1 VLNSLRLRVRR
12 RRESRAIRPYL
23 DAEFYGRQ
31 LPDPRSVSPSAMPLH
46 YVTEGWL
53 QGLDATPFFSTSQYL
68 LDHPDV
74 RAVGVNPLAHY
85 VQFGAAEGRRI
96 RTSALAKVTD
106 ITGNDSGRAVP
117 DLFRASLI
125 SGEIADRSLAN
136 PHTFEGAF
144 PLAWVS
150 DATVSG
156 TAPDAFTAPWT
167 GVGPPPF
174 LTSSTARYPIPT
186 YTNFDRLARDLVD
199 PDFYLGRYPDVDC
212 ARSEAAGH
220 FMELGWREGRDPNTW
235 FSTSFYLEANPDVR
249 DGGTN
254 PFMHYLTNGRYEG
267 RAPDYLDRAEWEF
280 VLTQKDITTVA
291 QDWVRPESAIMVP
304 PVEAVTSLRRLSRT
318 ARRSSSPAQSDPL
331 GVRGLVVAIGSDDP
345 EINVGGV
352 QLCVGVE
359 RRQCMARGLDYLYV
373 RPFQPL
379 PKLADPIDSDV
390 PLQLTYN
397 GLSMRHQIRTKDLAQ
412 VVLGLARDLGARTL
426 AVSVHGLL
434 GHDPQAL
441 GEQIQD
447 LHAERTIYWLHDYF
461 ALCSSPT
468 LTRTNLEFCGG
479 PPVESMACQVC
490 THGAG
495 RRTHQERVLGML
507 DTIGAEIVAPSG
519 AAAAQFKA
527 LLPQWPRSQRVTV
540 LEHGQLEPW
549 ALRSGRPGRDTPLTI
564 AFVGHPVP
572 HKGWLDFQLLR
583 HFMSGDPLATF
594 LHMGASSSAQD
605 RDVPFVQVDQK
616 ADNVGRTSAALL
628 ESNVDAV
635 FIWPTWPETYSLIT
649 QEAIAAGCVVITHED
664 SGNVVAG
671 GLRDGR
677 VLIYG
682 SREELL
688 EAARSGR
695 LRRDLAALVARDS
708 QLYHFRF
715 TGLLP
720 GILGMESQ

>member
-1 VLNSLRLRVRR
+1 
-12 RRESRAIRPYL
+12 
-23 DAEFYGRQ
+23 
-31 LPDPRSVSPSAMPLH
+31 MPLH

-74 RAVGVNPLAHY
+74 RAAGVNPLAHY
-85 VQFGAAEGRRI
+85 VEFGAPEGRRI
-96 RTSALAKVTD
+96 RISAVAKASD
-106 ITGNDSGRAVP
+106 IAGSDPVRAVP
-117 DLFRASLI
+117 ELFRSALH
-125 SGEIADRSLAN
+125 SGELADRSLAN
-136 PHTFEGAF
+136 PHLFEGAF

-150 DATVSG
+150 DSAVSETPPEVLMATYI
-156 TAPDAFTAPWT
+156 
-167 GVGPPPF
+167 GVGPPQF
-174 LTSSTARYPIPT
+174 LTSATARYPIPS
-186 YTNFDRLARDLVD
+186 YISFDRLARDLVD

-235 FSTSFYLEANPDVR
+235 FSTSFYLAANPDVR
-249 DGGTN
+249 DGGGN

-291 QDWVRPESAIMVP
+291 LDWLRPDSAVMVP
-304 PVEAVTSLRRLSRT
+304 PPEAVASLRRLGRLL
-318 ARRSSSPAQSDPL
+318 RRSSSPARGDLP

-345 EINVGGV
+345 ESNVGGV
-352 QLCVGVE
+352 QLCVGAE
-359 RRQCMARGLDYLYV
+359 RRQCMAGGFDYLYV

-379 PKLADPIDSDV
+379 PKLADANNGAV

-397 GLSMRHQIRTKDLAQ
+397 GLSMRHQIRTTDLGQ
-412 VVLGLARDLGARTL
+412 VVLGLARELGTGIA

-434 GHDPQAL
+434 GHDPEAL
-441 GEQIQD
+441 GGQIED
-447 LHAERTIYWLHDYF
+447 LDAERTIYWLHDYF

-468 LTRTNLEFCGG
+468 LTRSNREFCGG

-495 RRTHQERVLGML
+495 RRVHQERVLGML
-507 DTIGAEIVAPSG
+507 DRIGAEIVAPSG
-519 AAAAQFKA
+519 AAAAQFKV
-527 LLPQWPRSQRVTV
+527 LLPQWPRSQRVAV
-540 LEHGQLEPW
+540 LEHGKLEPW
-549 ALRSGRPGRDTPLTI
+549 AVRSGRPGLEKPLTI

-583 HFMSGDPLATF
+583 RLMSGDPLTTF
-594 LHMGASSSAQD
+594 VHMGATQSVQD
-605 RDVPFVQVDQK
+605 RDVPFVHVEQK

-628 ESNVDAV
+628 ERNVDAV
-635 FIWPTWPETYSLIT
+635 LIWPTWPETYSLVT

-664 SGNVVAG
+664 SGNVVAAG
-671 GLRDGR
+671 RRDGCVLVYDGR
-677 VLIYG
+677 VQ
-682 SREELL
+682 LL
-688 EAARSGR
+688 EAAVTGQ
-695 LRRDLAALVARDS
+695 LRGDLAALVARDS
-708 QLYHFRF
+708 ELYDFRF

-720 GILGMESQ
+720 GLLGMENQ